1 MLLAYQEKKIPV
13 SDFEKKNVVCLNACI
28 DSLILSVV
36 LGSPSVLLSLWFYVG
51 LFIPLL
57 LMCSCNMY
65 TKGL

>member
-1 MLLAYQEKKIPV
+1 MAYQEKKKIPV
-13 SDFEKKNVVCLNACI
+13 SDFEKKKVACLNACI
-28 DSLILSVV
+28 DSPILCVV
-36 LGSPSVLLSLWFYVG
+36 LGSPSVLLFCLCFYVD